1 MAGLDLGKQ
10 IGPLP
15 LGMWLVVGTAGIGVA
30 YVINTKM
37 AKSAANAEP
46 SASQL
51 TESGVGT
58 GAGQLIYSPPS
69 TVPTQTDAT
78 NDAWGRN
85 VTNWLVSR
93 GINATAA
100 DQAVRKYLA
109 GNALTTAELAMLNL
123 AIVQFG
129 VPPQSLPPGEE
140 QPPGDEPPPTET
152 AIAPNAPENVRV
164 NPATRRN
171 DIVWEHDGKNV
182 THFFVQARARAT
194 GETITAEVGA
204 YPLQNRYVWSHFLP
218 GSAPGNMTYDYLVVA
233 WNGKTMGGQGSTA
246 SNFKM

>member
-1 MAGLDLGKQ
+1 MAFDLSKQ

-15 LGMWLVVGTAGIGVA
+15 LGMWLLVGTGGIGVA
-30 YVINTKM
+30 YVINKQM
-37 AKSAANAEP
+37 AKNAAGAGEP
-46 SASQL
+46 STAQL
-51 TESGVGT
+51 TESGVGA
-58 GAGQLIYSPPS
+58 GSAGQLIYTPPS

-85 VTNWLVSR
+85 VTNWLVTR
-93 GINATAA
+93 GISPTAA

-129 VPPQSLPPGEE
+129 VPPQSLPPAEELPPTE
-140 QPPGDEPPPTET
+140 QPPAETVVPPT
-152 AIAPNAPENVRV
+152 APVNVRV

-182 THFFVQARARAT
+182 THFFVQAKARAT
-194 GETITAEVGA
+194 GETITAQVGA
-204 YPLQNRYVWSHFLP
+204 YPLQTRYVWSHFLP

-233 WNGKTMGGQGSTA
+233 WNGKTMGGQGTTA